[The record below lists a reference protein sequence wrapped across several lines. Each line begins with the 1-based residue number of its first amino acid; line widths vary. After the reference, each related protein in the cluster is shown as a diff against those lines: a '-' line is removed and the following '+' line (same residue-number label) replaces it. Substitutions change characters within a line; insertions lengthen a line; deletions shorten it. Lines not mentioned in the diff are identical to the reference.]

1 MQEISQRVVF
11 IHLLKRL
18 AYAIYNGV
26 QVEPSNVAIL
36 YIALV
41 QIKLDRVVYSLKVK
55 QLCTK
60 GFHNEVCLHRMS

>member
-26 QVEPSNVAIL
+26 QVERSNVAIL

-41 QIKLDRVVYSLKVK
+41 QI
-55 QLCTK
+55 
-60 GFHNEVCLHRMS
+60 